1 MSLEPITLPSPQV
14 FFFYYKKVST
24 YDVHFNIYKEMRC
37 HLSYN
42 SLAANT
48 LHCLYIPIS

>member
-1 MSLEPITLPSPQV
+1 MSLEPVTLPFTKIH
-14 FFFYYKKVST
+14 FFFYKKVST

-42 SLAANT
+42 SLAANM